1 MKKFIF
7 YFVIVM
13 IVICQVF
20 LLSGCLNISQANSP
34 GEKTSEISYE
44 NTKETTDDTLSNMPV
59 PTSEKNNNNK
69 ETSGG
74 KSGSSHPVQCQ
85 IYKNDIYFSDGGL
98 KKISFTNTNPITIN
112 EKAKSFNIY
121 SDYLF
126 YTADDGLYIKDL
138 KNNKDEKICEDNYL
152 DFKIGNQDSVFFY
165 NANNSKGYVYNINN
179 KNLTAVNS
187 FKGPRYNFFGMDSN
201 YIYVQNTSSNTLL
214 KYNFNTDKT
223 EELNITNKAVSC
235 CLYENKIYC
244 LSENSEIIFL
254 DSDGKNEKT
263 LISNSNLNNND
274 ILQTI
279 EIKNNVLYVK
289 YKNSLETYS
298 MDGKLKDTFN
308 WVHSYSVYND
318 LLVYKYANPDQA
330 KNYIICKG
338 KNIDKKYDVDIL
350 SLDIMSNDKY
360 AVIPS
365 VNKMLIINIETG
377 KQTQVTL
384 K

>member
-1 MKKFIF
+1 MKRTIF
-7 YFVIVM
+7 YFVMVM
-13 IVICQVF
+13 IMICQVF
-20 LLSGCLNISQANSP
+20 LLSGCMEISQTNSP
-34 GEKTSEISYE
+34 GEKTSEISSE
-44 NTKETTDDTLSNMPV
+44 ITKETTDNISSNIPV
-59 PTSEKNNNNK
+59 PTFENNK
-69 ETSGG
+69 TSGG
-74 KSGSSHPVQCQ
+74 KSGSSHPVQCR

-98 KKISFTNTNPITIN
+98 KKISFTNTNSITIN
-112 EKAKSFNIY
+112 EKAKSFDIY

-126 YTADDGLYIKDL
+126 YTTDDGLYIKNL
-138 KNNKDEKICEDNYL
+138 KNNKDQKICGDNFL
-152 DFKIGNQDSVFFY
+152 DFKVGYQDSVFFY
-165 NANNSKGYVYNINN
+165 NSNNSKGYIYNVNN
-179 KNLTAVNS
+179 KNLTDVNN
-187 FKGPRYNFFGMDSN
+187 FKGPQYNFFGMDSN
-201 YIYVQNTSSNTLL
+201 FIYVQNTSSNTLL

-223 EELNITNKAVSC
+223 EELNTENKAASC
-235 CLYENKIYC
+235 ALYENKIYC
-244 LSENSEIIFL
+244 LTENEGIIVL
-254 DSDGKNEKT
+254 DSDGKNKKT
-263 LISNSNLNNND
+263 IISNSNLNNND

-279 EIKNNVLYVK
+279 EVKNNVLYVK

-298 MDGKLKDTFN
+298 MDGKLKDTFS

-338 KNIDKKYDVDIL
+338 KDIDKKYDVDIL

>member
-1 MKKFIF
+1 MKRTIF
-7 YFVIVM
+7 YFVMVM
-13 IVICQVF
+13 IMICQVF
-20 LLSGCLNISQANSP
+20 LLSGCMEISQTNSP
-34 GEKTSEISYE
+34 GEKTSEISSE
-44 NTKETTDDTLSNMPV
+44 ITKETTDNISSNIPV
-59 PTSEKNNNNK
+59 PTFENNK
-69 ETSGG
+69 TSGG
-74 KSGSSHPVQCQ
+74 KSGSSHPVQCK
-85 IYKNDIYFSDGGL
+85 IYKNNIYFSDGGL

-112 EKAKSFNIY
+112 EKAKSFDIY

-126 YTADDGLYIKDL
+126 YTTDDGLYIKNL
-138 KNNKDEKICEDNYL
+138 KNNKDEKICGDNFL
-152 DFKIGNQDSVFFY
+152 DFKVGYQDSVFFY
-165 NANNSKGYVYNINN
+165 NSNNSKGYIYNVNN
-179 KNLTAVNS
+179 KNLTDVNS

-201 YIYVQNTSSNTLL
+201 YIYVQNTSSNTIL

-223 EELNITNKAVSC
+223 EELNTENKAASC
-235 CLYENKIYC
+235 ALYENKIYC
-244 LSENSEIIFL
+244 LTENEGIIVL
-254 DSDGKNEKT
+254 DSDGKNKKT
-263 LISNSNLNNND
+263 IISNSNLNNND

-279 EIKNNVLYVK
+279 EIKDNVLYVK

-298 MDGKLKDTFN
+298 MDGKLTDTFN

-318 LLVYKYANPDQA
+318 LLVYKYANPGEA